1 MKVQDTERKGFIWE
15 KTKDMLEAYPFQT
28 ALCLETGEDWA
39 LETVEKGFV
48 KGIQIWGRKREK
60 LERCQKKFGPFLSEK
75 LYLVKTDWK
84 NGMKI
89 PQAEA
94 VFGDFTK
101 DTVPTE
107 ILTCILENAGA
118 VYASFLLT
126 REGEII
132 KEMQS
137 RGMDL
142 INYRDF
148 CFGAKT
154 YIRLDFR
161 KVF

>member
-1 MKVQDTERKGFIWE
+1 
-15 KTKDMLEAYPFQT
+15 
-28 ALCLETGEDWA
+28 
-39 LETVEKGFV
+39 
-48 KGIQIWGRKREK
+48 
-60 LERCQKKFGPFLSEK
+60 
-75 LYLVKTDWK
+75 
-84 NGMKI
+84 MKI